1 MSAEPMNTGVP
12 LRSLNGASPV
22 RSTPGNGGPGTLKG
36 MRYPEGGIG
45 GRATV
50 VVTVVEVE
58 GV

>member
-1 MSAEPMNTGVP
+1 MNTGVP